1 MSGEVAEIA
10 RYLRRL
16 EQRIAALERLEHG
29 SGDMDI
35 NGLVVA
41 TPVSGDSVPIYDV
54 SASANRKATIS
65 DILALSGGMNIN
77 GLTTNDTTSVND
89 SVPVYSAWYSANR
102 KTTLGTIKALATN
115 VDING
120 LTAASGGPTTSDSVA
135 IYDAS
140 AFDNRKATLADI
152 KPLMTSVDITG
163 LTDATPA
170 TNDTVAIYDTSAS
183 GNRKATI
190 SDILALGGGSLDF
203 DDIDSLSPIASLALD
218 DTLAVYDESASAA
231 GKATVQKM
239 WDTIPLLEEVAI
251 LPTDYLAFVPD
262 AGSTA
267 YKTPVTDLSS
277 MIFNDIL
284 SNDGTG
290 SGFDADLLDGSHA
303 SAFAAASHSHDASAI
318 TTGTIDDA
326 RIPSGIARD
335 SEVSA
340 NYAPISHN
348 HNASD
353 IIAGTLDDAR
363 IPDGIT
369 RDSEVMSIVLA
380 NDGAGSGLNADLL
393 DGLTSTQFARMSG
406 IETTNNLGGAISI
419 QQLPLTFFNVPANG
433 YVTLPNEPRFLIAH
447 RLGGSNT
454 NNCLL
459 HLAAGG
465 TITSYG
471 NVGIN
476 LTNTGTY
483 CVYWDAGSSTYRIG
497 NNSAS
502 ALSWRVLLIQG

>member
-1 MSGEVAEIA
+1 MSGEVAEVA

-120 LTAASGGPTTSDSVA
+120 LTAASGGPTTSDSVV

-140 AFDNRKATLADI
+140 AYDNRKATLADI

-163 LTDATPA
+163 LTNATPA
-170 TNDTVAIYDTSAS
+170 ANDTVAIYDTSAS

-231 GKATVQKM
+231 GKATLQVV
-239 WDTIPLLEEVAI
+239 WDTIMLLDEVTI

-267 YKTPVTDLSS
+267 YKTSVTDLSA

-284 SNDGTG
+284 SNDGSG

-335 SEVSA
+335 SEVA
-340 NYAPISHN
+340 AAYAAISHT
-348 HNASD
+348 HTTSAITD
-353 IIAGTLDDAR
+353 YEDGTWTPTLTFGGSAV
-363 IPDGIT
+363 GIT
-369 RDSEVMSIVLA
+369 YGTRVGTYVKIGKLVYITCTIT
-380 NDGAGSGLNADLL
+380 
-393 DGLTSTQFARMSG
+393 LTSK
-406 IETTNNLGGAISI
+406 
-419 QQLPLTFFNVPANG
+419 
-433 YVTLPNEPRFLIAH
+433 
-447 RLGGSNT
+447 
-454 NNCLL
+454 
-459 HLAAGG
+459 
-465 TITSYG
+465 
-471 NVGIN
+471 
-476 LTNTGTY
+476 
-483 CVYWDAGSSTYRIG
+483 GSSTGNAFVEGLPFNCNTTTNAQHRLTNFMDVPNGDISMASIGASQADRI
-497 NNSAS
+497 
-502 ALSWRVLLIQG
+502 ALVRVTVATQAAAVMTNTQFSNTSRVWITGVYSTD